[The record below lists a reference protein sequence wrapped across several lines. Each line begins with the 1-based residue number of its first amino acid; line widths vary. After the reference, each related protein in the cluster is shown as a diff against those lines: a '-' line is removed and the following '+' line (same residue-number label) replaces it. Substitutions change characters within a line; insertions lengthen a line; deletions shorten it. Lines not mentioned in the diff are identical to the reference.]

1 VAATSAGLIV
11 SADEYLNS
19 GYHPDR
25 EYVEGVLVER
35 DVPSIA
41 HGLLQLILG
50 IYLDAYRKQFRFAV
64 LPEILSPD
72 DRLSEQLARFRDY
85 RQIGVG
91 QMLLLDPEELVAYRF
106 QNGSLIEVQLA
117 SLELPTGE
125 LPFDTGALFRQLVER
140 RNEGITLS

>member
-1 VAATSAGLIV
+1 VI
-11 SADEYLNS
+11 
-19 GYHPDR
+19 
-25 EYVEGVLVER
+25 
-35 DVPSIA
+35 
-41 HGLLQLILG
+41 
-50 IYLDAYRKQFRFAV
+50 
-64 LPEILSPD
+64 EILSPD